1 MSIASTDILCP
12 SLLNV
17 FAIENEH
24 IKPSYPGYTI
34 TRWIT
39 LFGGEGTTLPH
50 ESVLIYCNNQGKVII
65 NDTAPQAVKDAF
77 KNIGLN

>member
-1 MSIASTDILCP
+1 MTC
-12 SLLNV
+12 
-17 FAIENEH
+17 
-24 IKPSYPGYTI
+24 KPSYPGYTI

-65 NDTAPQAVKDAF
+65 NDTAPQTVKDAF
-77 KNIGLN
+77 IARINATIQIVRRVTTE